1 MCLRQWAPGEPRQ
14 VPILLVQSRT
24 EPVVCVCVCF
34 RAQDT
39 PFLSFFSEPVV
50 ISKAKR
56 PLTLHPGLFVNMT
69 TTPTFTTH
77 TQRTHRLPFPH
88 CPPVTA
94 GRLLFPIHAARKQS
108 KTLRLPPVILLP
120 FNEKMQPPPYDAAIQ
135 SQPSKPPRS
144 KFDAPSPPP
153 PSLKQEIKL
162 INNAAERRK
171 YEDLADLYSIIKA
184 TEHLEA
190 AFARDAVTQEDYT
203 AACSKLISQFKSTE
217 AAVLAAKTV
226 ADTRAFMS
234 EYHMDCPR
242 AVERLLRLG
251 VPATVINPSSDDG
264 RGEAIKVAE
273 TVQHFITAMDG
284 VRLEQRAVDELQPM
298 LTDIMTSLTRV
309 PGLPA
314 DFVASKKLEDWLVTL
329 NAMRAMDNITE
340 EQARQLLFDLDQG
353 YSSFHAWLK
362 SSNK

>member
-1 MCLRQWAPGEPRQ
+1 
-14 VPILLVQSRT
+14 
-24 EPVVCVCVCF
+24 
-34 RAQDT
+34 
-39 PFLSFFSEPVV
+39 
-50 ISKAKR
+50 
-56 PLTLHPGLFVNMT
+56 
-69 TTPTFTTH
+69 
-77 TQRTHRLPFPH
+77 
-88 CPPVTA
+88 
-94 GRLLFPIHAARKQS
+94 
-108 KTLRLPPVILLP
+108 
-120 FNEKMQPPPYDAAIQ
+120 MQPPPYDAAIQ

-144 KFDAPSPPP
+144 KFDAPSPP

-226 ADTRAFMS
+226 ADTQAFMS

-309 PGLPA
+309 PGLPT

-329 NAMRAMDNITE
+329 NAMRAMDSITE

-362 SSNK
+362 AGN